1 MQRLRRPRR
10 SNSTDLSTV
19 SASRRGIA
27 SFFIFCALTLYLGSQ
42 VLALDVP
49 GLQGRVNDYAN
60 LLSPATEASLESVLK
75 SLESSDSTQIVVLTI
90 DSLQGGSLEQFSLRV
105 VEAWQIGQQ
114 GLDNGVLLLVS
125 RDDRKIRIEV
135 GYGLEGTL
143 TDMTAGR
150 IIRNVITPK
159 FKQGDFNQGIIDGI
173 GAIVATVR
181 GEFTAPTETG
191 ATSSNRSD
199 PGGLLTAMIFI
210 FFIFGSLLRKSKV
223 SAAAV
228 GGIATP
234 LLAFLLFGISGLAL
248 LILIPVGAIGGL
260 VAATLAGSSGGAMSR
275 TGYGGGYGGGFG
287 RSSGG
292 FGGGFGGGGGGFG
305 GGGASGGW

>member
-1 MQRLRRPRR
+1 VSCLRRG
-10 SNSTDLSTV
+10 LSFFCIFFSLTLFLAVQV
-19 SASRRGIA
+19 SA
-27 SFFIFCALTLYLGSQ
+27 LE
-42 VLALDVP
+42 VP
-49 GLQGRVNDYAN
+49 RLQGRVNDYAD

-90 DSLQGGSLEQFSLRV
+90 TSLQGDSLEEFSLGV
-105 VEAWQIGQQ
+105 VEDWKIGQQ
-114 GLDNGVLLLVS
+114 GLDNGVLLLVA

-135 GYGLEGTL
+135 GYGLEGKL

-150 IIRNVITPK
+150 IISNVMGPR

-173 GAIVATVR
+173 GAIVMTVR
-181 GEFTAPTETG
+181 GEFTAPAEAKPNG
-191 ATSSNRSD
+191 SGRED
-199 PGGLLTAMIFI
+199 PGGLLTSMIFI

-223 SAAAV
+223 AAAAV

-234 LLAFLLFGISGLAL
+234 LLAFLLFGITGLAL
-248 LILIPVGAIGGL
+248 LALIPIGMFGGL
-260 VAATLAGSSGGAMSR
+260 MAAALAGTAGGAVSR
-275 TGYGGGYGGGFG
+275 GGQAGGYGGGFG

>member
-1 MQRLRRPRR
+1 VPYLRRG
-10 SNSTDLSTV
+10 LSFFCIFFSLTLFLAVQV
-19 SASRRGIA
+19 SA
-27 SFFIFCALTLYLGSQ
+27 LE
-42 VLALDVP
+42 VP
-49 GLQGRVNDYAN
+49 TLQGRVNDYAE

-90 DSLQGGSLEQFSLRV
+90 GSLQGDSLEEFSLRV
-105 VEAWQIGQQ
+105 VEDWKIGQQ
-114 GLDNGVLLLVS
+114 GLDNGVLLLVA

-135 GYGLEGTL
+135 GYGLEGKL

-150 IIRNVITPK
+150 IIGNVMGPR

-173 GAIVATVR
+173 GAIVMTVR
-181 GEFTAPTETG
+181 GEFTAAAEAKPNGSGRE
-191 ATSSNRSD
+191 D
-199 PGGLLTAMIFI
+199 PGGLLTSMIFI

-223 SAAAV
+223 AAAAV

-234 LLAFLLFGISGLAL
+234 LLAFLLFGITGLAL
-248 LILIPVGAIGGL
+248 LALIPIGMFGGL
-260 VAATLAGSSGGAMSR
+260 MAAALAGTGGGAVSR
-275 TGYGGGYGGGFG
+275 GGQAGGYGGGFG

>member
-1 MQRLRRPRR
+1 MPCLRRG
-10 SNSTDLSTV
+10 LSF
-19 SASRRGIA
+19 
-27 SFFIFCALTLYLGSQ
+27 FFIFFSLTLFLAVQ
-42 VLALDVP
+42 VSALEVP
-49 GLQGRVNDYAN
+49 RLQGRVNDYAE

-90 DSLQGGSLEQFSLRV
+90 GSLQGDSLEEFSLRV
-105 VEAWQIGQQ
+105 VEDWKIGQQ
-114 GLDNGVLLLVS
+114 GLDNGVLLLVA

-135 GYGLEGTL
+135 GYGLEGKL

-150 IIRNVITPK
+150 IIGNVMGPR

-173 GAIVATVR
+173 GAIVMTVR
-181 GEFTAPTETG
+181 GEFTAAAETKPNG
-191 ATSSNRSD
+191 SGRED
-199 PGGLLTAMIFI
+199 PGGLLTSMIFI

-223 SAAAV
+223 AAAAV

-234 LLAFLLFGISGLAL
+234 LLAFLLFGITGLAL
-248 LILIPVGAIGGL
+248 LALIPIGMFGGL
-260 VAATLAGSSGGAMSR
+260 MAAALAGTGGGAVSR
-275 TGYGGGYGGGFG
+275 GGQAGGYGGGFG

>member
-1 MQRLRRPRR
+1 MPYLRRG
-10 SNSTDLSTV
+10 LSFFCIFFSLTLFLAVQV
-19 SASRRGIA
+19 SA
-27 SFFIFCALTLYLGSQ
+27 LE
-42 VLALDVP
+42 VP
-49 GLQGRVNDYAN
+49 RLQGRVNDYAE

-90 DSLQGGSLEQFSLRV
+90 GSLQGDSLEEFSLRV
-105 VEAWQIGQQ
+105 VEDWKIGQQ
-114 GLDNGVLLLVS
+114 GLDNGVLLLVA

-135 GYGLEGTL
+135 GYGLEGKL

-150 IIRNVITPK
+150 IIGNVMGPR

-173 GAIVATVR
+173 GAIVMTVR
-181 GEFTAPTETG
+181 GEFTAAAETKPNG
-191 ATSSNRSD
+191 SGRED
-199 PGGLLTAMIFI
+199 PGGLLTSMIFI

-223 SAAAV
+223 AAAAV

-234 LLAFLLFGISGLAL
+234 LLAFLLFGITGLAL
-248 LILIPVGAIGGL
+248 LALIPIGMFGGL
-260 VAATLAGSSGGAMSR
+260 MAAALAGTGGGAVSR
-275 TGYGGGYGGGFG
+275 GGQAGGYGGGFG

>member
-1 MQRLRRPRR
+1 MPCLRRG
-10 SNSTDLSTV
+10 LSF
-19 SASRRGIA
+19 
-27 SFFIFCALTLYLGSQ
+27 FFIFFSLTLFLAVQ
-42 VLALDVP
+42 VSALEVP
-49 GLQGRVNDYAN
+49 RLQGRVNDYAE

-75 SLESSDSTQIVVLTI
+75 SLESSDSTQIFVLTI
-90 DSLQGGSLEQFSLRV
+90 GSLQGDSLEEFSLRV
-105 VEAWQIGQQ
+105 VEDWKIGQQ
-114 GLDNGVLLLVS
+114 GLDNGVLLLVA

-135 GYGLEGTL
+135 GYGLEGKL

-150 IIRNVITPK
+150 IIGNVMGPR

-173 GAIVATVR
+173 GAIVMTVR
-181 GEFTAPTETG
+181 GEFTAAAETKPNG
-191 ATSSNRSD
+191 SGRED
-199 PGGLLTAMIFI
+199 PGGLLTSMIFI

-223 SAAAV
+223 AAAAV

-234 LLAFLLFGISGLAL
+234 LLAFLLFGITGLAL
-248 LILIPVGAIGGL
+248 LALIPIGMFGGL
-260 VAATLAGSSGGAMSR
+260 MAAALAGTSGGAVSR
-275 TGYGGGYGGGFG
+275 GGQAGGYGGGFG

>member
-1 MQRLRRPRR
+1 VPCLRRG
-10 SNSTDLSTV
+10 LSFFCIFFSLTLFLAVQV
-19 SASRRGIA
+19 SA
-27 SFFIFCALTLYLGSQ
+27 LE
-42 VLALDVP
+42 VP
-49 GLQGRVNDYAN
+49 RLQGRVNDYAE

-90 DSLQGGSLEQFSLRV
+90 GSLQGDSLEEFSLRV
-105 VEAWQIGQQ
+105 VEDWKIGQQ
-114 GLDNGVLLLVS
+114 GLDNGVLLLVA

-135 GYGLEGTL
+135 GYGLEGKL

-150 IIRNVITPK
+150 IIGNVMGPR

-173 GAIVATVR
+173 GAIVMTVR
-181 GEFTAPTETG
+181 GEFTAAAETKPNG
-191 ATSSNRSD
+191 SGRED
-199 PGGLLTAMIFI
+199 PGGLLTSMIFI

-223 SAAAV
+223 AAAAV

-234 LLAFLLFGISGLAL
+234 LLAFLLFGITGLAL
-248 LILIPVGAIGGL
+248 LALIPIGMFGGL
-260 VAATLAGSSGGAMSR
+260 MAAALAGTGGGAVSR
-275 TGYGGGYGGGFG
+275 GGQAGSYGGGFG

>member
-1 MQRLRRPRR
+1 MPYLRRG
-10 SNSTDLSTV
+10 LSFFCIFFSLTLFLAVQV
-19 SASRRGIA
+19 SA
-27 SFFIFCALTLYLGSQ
+27 LE
-42 VLALDVP
+42 VP
-49 GLQGRVNDYAN
+49 RLQGRVNDYAE

-90 DSLQGGSLEQFSLRV
+90 GSLQGDSLEEFSLRV
-105 VEAWQIGQQ
+105 VEDWKIGQQ
-114 GLDNGVLLLVS
+114 GLDNGVLLLVA

-135 GYGLEGTL
+135 GYGLEGKL

-150 IIRNVITPK
+150 IIGNVMGPR

-173 GAIVATVR
+173 GAIVMTVR
-181 GEFTAPTETG
+181 GEFTAAAEAKPNGSGRE
-191 ATSSNRSD
+191 D
-199 PGGLLTAMIFI
+199 PGGLLTSMIFI

-223 SAAAV
+223 AAAAV

-234 LLAFLLFGISGLAL
+234 LLAFLLFGITGLAL
-248 LILIPVGAIGGL
+248 LALIPIGIFGGL
-260 VAATLAGSSGGAMSR
+260 MAAALAGTGGGAVSR
-275 TGYGGGYGGGFG
+275 GGQAGGYGGGFG

>member
-1 MQRLRRPRR
+1 MKGLKRPRR
-10 SNSTDLSTV
+10 STSTEPPTV
-19 SASRRGIA
+19 INFRRKA
-27 SFFIFCALTLYLGSQ
+27 LSFFVLISLTLFLGAQ
-42 VLALDVP
+42 VAALEVP
-49 GLQGRVNDYAN
+49 KLQGRVNDYAD
-60 LLSPATEASLESVLK
+60 LLSPATEASLESVLQN
-75 SLESSDSTQIVVLTI
+75 LESSDSTQIVVLTI
-90 DSLQGGSLEQFSLRV
+90 GSLQGDSLEEFSLRV
-105 VEAWQIGQQ
+105 VESWKIGQQ

-135 GYGLEGTL
+135 GYGLEGQL

-150 IIRNVITPK
+150 IIRNVIAPK

-173 GAIVATVR
+173 GAIVMTVR
-181 GEFTAPTETG
+181 GEFTAAESKPR
-191 ATSSNRSD
+191 SSERGD

-223 SAAAV
+223 AAAAV

-248 LILIPVGAIGGL
+248 LMLIPVGAIGGL
-260 VAATLAGSSGGAMSR
+260 VAASLAGTSGGAMSR

-292 FGGGFGGGGGGFG
+292 FGGGFSGGGGGFG

>member
-1 MQRLRRPRR
+1 MPYLRRG
-10 SNSTDLSTV
+10 LSFFCIFFSLTLFLAVQV
-19 SASRRGIA
+19 SA
-27 SFFIFCALTLYLGSQ
+27 LE
-42 VLALDVP
+42 VP
-49 GLQGRVNDYAN
+49 RLQGRVNDYAE

-90 DSLQGGSLEQFSLRV
+90 GSLQGDSLEAFSLRV
-105 VEAWQIGQQ
+105 VEDWKIGQQ
-114 GLDNGVLLLVS
+114 GLDNGVLLLVA

-135 GYGLEGTL
+135 GYGLEGKL

-150 IIRNVITPK
+150 IIGNVMGPR

-173 GAIVATVR
+173 GAIVMTVR
-181 GEFTAPTETG
+181 GEFTAAAEAKPNGSGRE
-191 ATSSNRSD
+191 D
-199 PGGLLTAMIFI
+199 PGGLLTSMIFI

-223 SAAAV
+223 AAAAV

-234 LLAFLLFGISGLAL
+234 LLAFLLFGITGLAL
-248 LILIPVGAIGGL
+248 LALIPIGMFGGL
-260 VAATLAGSSGGAMSR
+260 MAAALAGTGGGAVSR
-275 TGYGGGYGGGFG
+275 GGQAGGYGGGFG

>member
-1 MQRLRRPRR
+1 MSALEVPR
-10 SNSTDLSTV
+10 
-19 SASRRGIA
+19 
-27 SFFIFCALTLYLGSQ
+27 
-42 VLALDVP
+42 
-49 GLQGRVNDYAN
+49 LQGRVNDYAE

-90 DSLQGGSLEQFSLRV
+90 GSLQGDSLEEFSLRV
-105 VEAWQIGQQ
+105 VEDWKIGQQ
-114 GLDNGVLLLVS
+114 GLDNGVLLLVA

-135 GYGLEGTL
+135 GYGLEGKL

-150 IIRNVITPK
+150 IIGNVMGPR

-173 GAIVATVR
+173 GAIVMTVR
-181 GEFTAPTETG
+181 GEFTAAAETKPNG
-191 ATSSNRSD
+191 SGRED
-199 PGGLLTAMIFI
+199 PGGLLTSMIFI

-223 SAAAV
+223 AAAAV

-234 LLAFLLFGISGLAL
+234 LLAFLLFGITGLAL
-248 LILIPVGAIGGL
+248 LALIPIGMFGGL
-260 VAATLAGSSGGAMSR
+260 MAAALAGTGGGAVSR
-275 TGYGGGYGGGFG
+275 GGQAGGYGGGFG

>member
-1 MQRLRRPRR
+1 MPCLRRG
-10 SNSTDLSTV
+10 LSFFCIFFSLTLFLAVQV
-19 SASRRGIA
+19 SA
-27 SFFIFCALTLYLGSQ
+27 LE
-42 VLALDVP
+42 VP
-49 GLQGRVNDYAN
+49 RLQGRVNDYAE

-90 DSLQGGSLEQFSLRV
+90 GSLQGDSLEEFSLRV
-105 VEAWQIGQQ
+105 VEDWKIGQQ
-114 GLDNGVLLLVS
+114 GLDNGVLLLVA

-135 GYGLEGTL
+135 GYGLEGKL

-150 IIRNVITPK
+150 IIRNVMGPR

-173 GAIVATVR
+173 GAIVMTVR
-181 GEFTAPTETG
+181 GEFTAAAETKPNG
-191 ATSSNRSD
+191 SGRED
-199 PGGLLTAMIFI
+199 PGGLLTSMIFI

-223 SAAAV
+223 AAAAV

-234 LLAFLLFGISGLAL
+234 LLAFLLFGITGLAL
-248 LILIPVGAIGGL
+248 LALIPIGMFGGL
-260 VAATLAGSSGGAMSR
+260 MAAALAGTGGGAVSR
-275 TGYGGGYGGGFG
+275 GGQAGGYGGGFG

>member
-1 MQRLRRPRR
+1 MSALEVPR
-10 SNSTDLSTV
+10 
-19 SASRRGIA
+19 
-27 SFFIFCALTLYLGSQ
+27 
-42 VLALDVP
+42 
-49 GLQGRVNDYAN
+49 LQGRVNDYAD

-90 DSLQGGSLEQFSLRV
+90 TSLQGDSLEEFSLGV
-105 VEAWQIGQQ
+105 VEDWKIGQQ
-114 GLDNGVLLLVS
+114 GLDNGVLLLVA

-135 GYGLEGTL
+135 GYGLEGKL

-150 IIRNVITPK
+150 IISNVMGPR

-173 GAIVATVR
+173 GAIVMTVR
-181 GEFTAPTETG
+181 GEFTAAAETKPNG
-191 ATSSNRSD
+191 SGRED
-199 PGGLLTAMIFI
+199 PGGLLTSMIFI

-223 SAAAV
+223 AAAAV

-234 LLAFLLFGISGLAL
+234 LLAFLLFGITGLAL
-248 LILIPVGAIGGL
+248 LALIPIGMFGGL
-260 VAATLAGSSGGAMSR
+260 MAAALAGTAGGAASR
-275 TGYGGGYGGGFG
+275 GGQAGGYGGGFG

>member
-1 MQRLRRPRR
+1 VPYLRRG
-10 SNSTDLSTV
+10 LSFFCIFFSLTLFLAVQV
-19 SASRRGIA
+19 SA
-27 SFFIFCALTLYLGSQ
+27 LE
-42 VLALDVP
+42 VP
-49 GLQGRVNDYAN
+49 RLQGRVNDYAE

-90 DSLQGGSLEQFSLRV
+90 GSLQGDSLEAFSLRV
-105 VEAWQIGQQ
+105 VEDWKIGQQ
-114 GLDNGVLLLVS
+114 GLDNGVLLLVA

-135 GYGLEGTL
+135 GYGLEGKL

-150 IIRNVITPK
+150 IIGNVMGPR

-173 GAIVATVR
+173 GAIVMTVR
-181 GEFTAPTETG
+181 GEFTAAAEAKPNGSGRE
-191 ATSSNRSD
+191 D
-199 PGGLLTAMIFI
+199 PGGLLTSMIFI

-223 SAAAV
+223 AAAAV

-234 LLAFLLFGISGLAL
+234 LLAFLLFGITGLAL
-248 LILIPVGAIGGL
+248 LALIPIGMFGGL
-260 VAATLAGSSGGAMSR
+260 MAAALAGTGGGAVSR
-275 TGYGGGYGGGFG
+275 GGQAGGYGGGFG

>member
-1 MQRLRRPRR
+1 MLFLAVQ
-10 SNSTDLSTV
+10 V
-19 SASRRGIA
+19 SA
-27 SFFIFCALTLYLGSQ
+27 LE
-42 VLALDVP
+42 VP
-49 GLQGRVNDYAN
+49 RLQGRVNDYAE

-90 DSLQGGSLEQFSLRV
+90 GSLQGDSLEEFSLRV
-105 VEAWQIGQQ
+105 VEDWKIGQQ
-114 GLDNGVLLLVS
+114 GLDNGVLLLVA

-135 GYGLEGTL
+135 GYGLEGKL

-150 IIRNVITPK
+150 IIRNVMGPR

-173 GAIVATVR
+173 GAIVMTVR
-181 GEFTAPTETG
+181 GEFTAAAETKPNG
-191 ATSSNRSD
+191 SGRED
-199 PGGLLTAMIFI
+199 PGGLLTSMIFI

-223 SAAAV
+223 AAAAV

-234 LLAFLLFGISGLAL
+234 LLAFLLFGITGLAL
-248 LILIPVGAIGGL
+248 LALIPIGMFGGL
-260 VAATLAGSSGGAMSR
+260 MAAALAGTGGGAVSR
-275 TGYGGGYGGGFG
+275 GGQAGGYGGGFG

>member
-1 MQRLRRPRR
+1 MPCLRRG
-10 SNSTDLSTV
+10 LSFFCIFFSLTLFLAVQV
-19 SASRRGIA
+19 SA
-27 SFFIFCALTLYLGSQ
+27 LE
-42 VLALDVP
+42 VP
-49 GLQGRVNDYAN
+49 RLQGRVNDYAE

-90 DSLQGGSLEQFSLRV
+90 GTLQGDSLEEFSLRV
-105 VEAWQIGQQ
+105 VEDWKIGQQ
-114 GLDNGVLLLVS
+114 GLDNGVLLLVA

-135 GYGLEGTL
+135 GYGLEGKL

-150 IIRNVITPK
+150 IIRNVMGPR

-173 GAIVATVR
+173 GAIVMTVR
-181 GEFTAPTETG
+181 GEFTAAAETKPNG
-191 ATSSNRSD
+191 SGRED
-199 PGGLLTAMIFI
+199 PGGLLTSMIFI

-223 SAAAV
+223 AAAAV
-228 GGIATP
+228 GGVATP
-234 LLAFLLFGISGLAL
+234 LLAFLLFGITGLAL
-248 LILIPVGAIGGL
+248 LALIPIGMFGGL
-260 VAATLAGSSGGAMSR
+260 MAAALAGTGGGAVSR
-275 TGYGGGYGGGFG
+275 GGQAGSYGGGFG

>member
-1 MQRLRRPRR
+1 MPYLRRG
-10 SNSTDLSTV
+10 LSFFCIFFSLTLFLAVQV
-19 SASRRGIA
+19 SA
-27 SFFIFCALTLYLGSQ
+27 LE
-42 VLALDVP
+42 VP
-49 GLQGRVNDYAN
+49 RLQGRVNDYAE

-90 DSLQGGSLEQFSLRV
+90 GSLQGDSLEEFSLRV
-105 VEAWQIGQQ
+105 VEDWKIGQQ
-114 GLDNGVLLLVS
+114 GLDNGVLLLVA

-135 GYGLEGTL
+135 GYGLEGKL

-150 IIRNVITPK
+150 IIGNVMGPR

-173 GAIVATVR
+173 GAIVMTVR
-181 GEFTAPTETG
+181 GEFTAAAEAKPNGSGRE
-191 ATSSNRSD
+191 D
-199 PGGLLTAMIFI
+199 PGGLLTSMIFI

-223 SAAAV
+223 AAAAV

-234 LLAFLLFGISGLAL
+234 LLAFLLFGITGLAL
-248 LILIPVGAIGGL
+248 LALIPIGMFGGL
-260 VAATLAGSSGGAMSR
+260 MAAALAGTGGGAVSR
-275 TGYGGGYGGGFG
+275 GGQAGGYGGGFG

>member
-1 MQRLRRPRR
+1 MSVLRRR
-10 SNSTDLSTV
+10 TV
-19 SASRRGIA
+19 S
-27 SFFIFCALTLYLGSQ
+27 FLVFCLLSLHLAVQS
-42 VLALDVP
+42 LALDVP
-49 GLQGRVNDYAN
+49 DLKGRINDYAN

-90 DSLQGGSLEQFSLRV
+90 DSLRGDSLEQLSLRV
-105 VEAWQIGQQ
+105 VEDWKIGQQ
-114 GLDNGVLLLVS
+114 GLDNGVLLLVA

-150 IIRNVITPK
+150 IIRNVISPR

-173 GAIVATVR
+173 GAIVAAVR
-181 GEFTAPTETG
+181 GEFTADAGGTG
-191 ATSSNRSD
+191 TSSNRAD
-199 PGGLLTAMIFI
+199 PGGLLTSLIFI
-210 FFIFGSLLRKSKV
+210 FFIFGSLLRRTKIG
-223 SAAAV
+223 AAAA
-228 GGIATP
+228 GSILAP
-234 LLAFLLFGISGLAL
+234 LLGFLLFGITGLAL

-260 VAATLAGSSGGAMSR
+260 VAATLAGSAGGAVSR
-275 TGYGGGYGGGFG
+275 TGHGGYGGGFG

-292 FGGGFGGGGGGFG
+292 FGGVFIFCGGGFG